1 MAAELS
7 ADLEAFIAAFSENWH
22 ASGQGRTEGR
32 LLAYLLVVDAD
43 KVSSADL
50 AEAIGAG
57 TGAISMATRALVE
70 QGFIRR
76 LRVPGGRSH
85 YFAAADDVWGGFLS
99 AERRWVH
106 RMQSVLDNARQQLP
120 LTPSAA
126 HRVQVAGE
134 YMNWLGSY
142 NLKMLQDWHTHLQVH
157 VKPRADT
164 S

>member
-1 MAAELS
+1 M
-7 ADLEAFIAAFSENWH
+7 
-22 ASGQGRTEGR
+22 
-32 LLAYLLVVDAD
+32 VDTD

-50 AEAIGAG
+50 AEAMGAG

-76 LRVPGGRSH
+76 LRVPGDRSH

-106 RMQSVLDNARQQLP
+106 RMQSVLDSARQQLP
-120 LTPSAA
+120 LTPSAD
-126 HRVQVAGE
+126 HRVQVAAE
-134 YMNWLGSY
+134 YMTWLGSY
-142 NLKMLQDWHTHLQVH
+142 NLNKLQDWHAHLQAH
-157 VKPRADT
+157 AKPRVET

>member
-7 ADLEAFIAAFSENWH
+7 AEREAFIAAFSENWH

-32 LLAYLLVVDAD
+32 LLAFLLVVDDD

-50 AEAIGAG
+50 AAAMGAG

-76 LRVPGGRSH
+76 LRVPGDRSH

-106 RMQSVLDNARQQLP
+106 RMHFVLDNARTQLR
-120 LTPSAA
+120 LTPSAD
-126 HRVQVAGE
+126 HRVQVAAE
-134 YMNWLGSY
+134 YMNWLGGY
-142 NLKMLQDWHTHLQVH
+142 NLKMLQDWHTHLRAH
-157 VKPRADT
+157 VPAKVET